1 MIPKFYFNDQHDIQL
16 SPAPRPAGTTR
27 VTAMA
32 TLPGSGRLTM
42 TNESVAGFHIR
53 EIILEAGN
61 PISLNYTDS
70 NEQARLHFQLRGSV
84 RGTTGRDSIPAGA
97 FSLSYEP
104 VSTGLVA
111 PGGGVSFHSLSVYLP
126 AHIDQKESYSVP
138 VQHKPVAPSLLWSI
152 ANILECPYE
161 GNKRTL
167 YLEAKLAS
175 LSLLS
180 LLQLRAA
187 IPATSSLTYDETIR
201 LLAVKA
207 KAEKESRTAL
217 PLQEIIKKVDLND
230 RAGRAGFKKL
240 FGTDIAT
247 YVPALRLAQ
256 AFRAV
261 VETDES
267 LDSIAAAA
275 GYKNVSTFI
284 TAFKGHYALAT
295 PAAVRK
301 YYTGRPG

>member
-1 MIPKFYFNDQHDIQL
+1 
-16 SPAPRPAGTTR
+16 
-27 VTAMA
+27 MA
-32 TLPGSGRLTM
+32 SLPGGGRLTM
-42 TNESVAGFHIR
+42 ANESVAGFHIR
-53 EIILEAGN
+53 EIIVEAGN
-61 PISLNYTDS
+61 PVSLYYTES
-70 NEQARLHFQLRGSV
+70 NEQAQLHFQLRGSV
-84 RGTTGRDSIPAGA
+84 RGATGRDGIPAGA
-97 FSLSYEP
+97 FSLFYEP
-104 VSTGLVA
+104 VRTVLVA
-111 PGGGVSFHSLSVYLP
+111 PDSGDSFHSLSVYLP
-126 AHIDQKESYSVP
+126 ESLLADAAFSHTLQQVLLAHIKRKESYHVP

-152 ANILECPYE
+152 ANILSCSYE
-161 GNKRTL
+161 GSKRTL

-187 IPATSSLTYDETIR
+187 APATSSLTYDETIR

-247 YVPALRLAQ
+247 YVPALRLEQ

-275 GYKNVSTFI
+275 GYKNVSSFI